1 MFRKR
6 NIEYTIPAHT
16 KLVSNVRF
24 EKNTG
29 DYLVSSSYDGTA
41 KVKVS
46 DYLVFDKYFKT
57 EPNIFTSK
65 YLFLV

>member
-29 DYLVSSSYDGTA
+29 EYLVSSSYDGTA
-41 KVKVS
+41 KVNVS
-46 DYLVFDKYFKT
+46 ECLCFDKYLKT
-57 EPNIFTSK
+57 EPNLNNCSW
-65 YLFLV
+65 V